1 MTKKTLLILMNSPI
15 KKIAII
21 GTGVIGAGWTIR
33 LLAKNKIV
41 NVYDPNISQLNFLK
55 NEIRRVSKS
64 VLRFYKTNKL
74 NLYNLYFNNSIK
86 DAVKDA
92 DLIQENAPENL
103 NIKKKIVKDYY
114 KS

>member
-1 MTKKTLLILMNSPI
+1 M
-15 KKIAII
+15 
-21 GTGVIGAGWTIR
+21 
-33 LLAKNKIV
+33 LAKNKIV

-64 VLRFYKTNKL
+64 VLRFYKRNKL
-74 NLYNLYFNNSIK
+74 NIYNLYFNNSIK